1 MHGRPSC
8 DGASSDAG
16 ACQEYSASSQAGYGS
31 FQHDAS
37 SSPLCCKVS
46 GPVTP
51 KLSSSLCFLFEA
63 VDSASLLQFRNV
75 PIRFGSV
82 RFRRTF
88 VNWNAVPCGSALC
101 GSIPKAKQILAVP
114 PRFVSALPQ
123 FQRGSVRFGC
133 ASRQVWIV
141 ELGVSV
147 QENTGATNQ
156 PCAAYYY
163 YYYY

>member
-75 PIRFGSV
+75 PVRFGSV

-101 GSIPKAKQILAVP
+101 GSIPKAKSWRFHRGSFRLCLNSSAV
-114 PRFVSALPQ
+114 RFVSVVPHVKY
-123 FQRGSVRFGC
+123 G
-133 ASRQVWIV
+133 
-141 ELGVSV
+141 
-147 QENTGATNQ
+147 
-156 PCAAYYY
+156 
-163 YYYY
+163 

>member
-31 FQHDAS
+31 VQHDALS

-63 VDSASLLQFRNV
+63 VDPASLLQFRNV
-75 PIRFGSV
+75 PVRFGSV
-82 RFRRTF
+82 RFGRTF
-88 VNWNAVPCGSALC
+88 VNWNAVPCGSVRFDTK
-101 GSIPKAKQILAVP
+101 GQILTVP
-114 PRFVSALPQ
+114 PWFVSVLPQ

-133 ASRQVWIV
+133 ASRQVWKV

-147 QENTGATNQ
+147 NVA
-156 PCAAYYY
+156 CRLV
-163 YYYY
+163 